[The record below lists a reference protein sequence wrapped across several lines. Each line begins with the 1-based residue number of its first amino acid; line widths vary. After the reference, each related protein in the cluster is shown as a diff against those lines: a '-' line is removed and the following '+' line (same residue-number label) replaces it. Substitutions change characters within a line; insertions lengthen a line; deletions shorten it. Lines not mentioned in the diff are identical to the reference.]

1 MRDCKGTDDDRR
13 RERGEARRAEEKS
26 NGRSAVDR
34 TMVFVDLL
42 FRTPCF
48 RSWLHREDYKF
59 ENEVDD
65 VVAEGPTSSFSFR
78 NHRPKRYLAL
88 LGFKDRN
95 LEDEYLEDLARSKKA
110 SVFVG
115 YAIAIVLFF
124 VGSFLDS
131 LQQIPMN
138 KAIEEFT
145 AEQRATLGEYEY
157 GGSMTA
163 KENTPIAL
171 TMAFLVI
178 GLAATVV
185 INLSKSVHQKRLV
198 LNLCSLVFTLY
209 IALMGYFFSWSW
221 NVDNCE

>member
-1 MRDCKGTDDDRR
+1 MG
-13 RERGEARRAEEKS
+13 

-34 TMVFVDLL
+34 TMGFVDLL

-88 LGFKDRN
+88 LGFKDRS

-115 YAIAIVLFF
+115 
-124 VGSFLDS
+124 SFLDS
-131 LQQIPMN
+131 LQQIRIN
-138 KAIEEFT
+138 KAIDEFT
-145 AEQRATLGEYEY
+145 TEQRAKLCEY
-157 GGSMTA
+157 
-163 KENTPIAL
+163 
-171 TMAFLVI
+171 
-178 GLAATVV
+178 
-185 INLSKSVHQKRLV
+185 
-198 LNLCSLVFTLY
+198 
-209 IALMGYFFSWSW
+209 
-221 NVDNCE
+221 

>member
-1 MRDCKGTDDDRR
+1 
-13 RERGEARRAEEKS
+13 
-26 NGRSAVDR
+26 
-34 TMVFVDLL
+34 MVFVDLL

-124 VGSFLDS
+124 AGSFLDS
-131 LQQIPMN
+131 LQQIRMN

-145 AEQRATLGEYEY
+145 TEQRANLNEYEY

>member
-1 MRDCKGTDDDRR
+1 MG
-13 RERGEARRAEEKS
+13 

-34 TMVFVDLL
+34 TMGFVDLL

-78 NHRPKRYLAL
+78 NHRPKRYFAL

-131 LQQIPMN
+131 LQQIPELHHLPADVTGADG
-138 KAIEEFT
+138 KAGRERQEE
-145 AEQRATLGEYEY
+145 
-157 GGSMTA
+157 GG
-163 KENTPIAL
+163 
-171 TMAFLVI
+171 
-178 GLAATVV
+178 
-185 INLSKSVHQKRLV
+185 V
-198 LNLCSLVFTLY
+198 L
-209 IALMGYFFSWSW
+209 
-221 NVDNCE
+221 